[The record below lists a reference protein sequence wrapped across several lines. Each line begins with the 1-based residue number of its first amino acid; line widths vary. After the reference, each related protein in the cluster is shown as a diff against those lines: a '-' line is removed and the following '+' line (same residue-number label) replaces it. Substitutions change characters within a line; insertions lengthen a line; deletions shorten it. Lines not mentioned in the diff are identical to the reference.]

1 MRMKE
6 TAEIGVDEMYYD
18 IVQELID
25 GPIRRAEKQT
35 EATRRE
41 TEALRRETAAA
52 LKKIEALKRLAQKYG
67 ASEEEISAAS

>member
-25 GPIRRAEKQT
+25 GPIRRAKKQT
-35 EATRRE
+35 EA
-41 TEALRRETAAA
+41 ARRETAAA
-52 LKKIEALKRLAQKYG
+52 REEIEALRALVRKLG
-67 ASEEEISAAS
+67 GSEEEIRAAGVAS